1 MRGQRQG
8 KLFHYEIYTENPR
21 TAFANLFENIP
32 LDKISFNDVNSF
44 RTSVKT
50 VMLQQAFNALGS
62 GNEGIV
68 EIDGRR
74 V

>member
-1 MRGQRQG
+1 
-8 KLFHYEIYTENPR
+8 
-21 TAFANLFENIP
+21 
-32 LDKISFNDVNSF
+32 
-44 RTSVKT
+44 
-50 VMLQQAFNALGS
+50 MLQQAFNALGS